1 MEVKLNIP
9 EWLKIPLN
17 VLLPA
22 LWLFNGMLLLIPDKW
37 LNMLYLLK
45 WKNENGFTIGLSF
58 LIVSCLLL
66 VYLFFYL
73 KKLISAIIRRLT
85 RNIRTIYRISRMND
99 IEQDIIFKL
108 YNSPGHTCQFDFNH
122 PIVKGLIAYN
132 YIHMGGEQL
141 VEANVFTNSINMNFT
156 LQPFVYYALDYYNSK
171 MVKRMKKIE
180 NQIKATKN
188 MAKKERLKLKLTNV
202 KEIYDRIYGGKPEWI
217 N

>member
-73 KKLISAIIRRLT
+73 K
-85 RNIRTIYRISRMND
+85 N
-99 IEQDIIFKL
+99 
-108 YNSPGHTCQFDFNH
+108 
-122 PIVKGLIAYN
+122 
-132 YIHMGGEQL
+132 
-141 VEANVFTNSINMNFT
+141 
-156 LQPFVYYALDYYNSK
+156 
-171 MVKRMKKIE
+171 
-180 NQIKATKN
+180 
-188 MAKKERLKLKLTNV
+188 
-202 KEIYDRIYGGKPEWI
+202 
-217 N
+217 